1 MISCAILLAAGS
13 GTRMQGSVEDK
24 VLVPINCKP
33 AILYSIEAFAAS
45 KVVDK
50 FIIVYRDKVQMD
62 EILSVIEK
70 NGLSHLNIETILGG
84 SDRQTSVF
92 CALKTIDPT
101 YKQVF
106 IHDCARPCISS
117 EAIKELHLI
126 AKQDGAA
133 CLAHPVVDTI
143 KRIKSADKVR
153 KQKLENLDRSGL
165 WAMETPQVFN
175 FKDILAAYEYV
186 VKEELIV
193 TDDAAAADT
202 IGIKCSLVKST
213 QPNPK
218 LTSPGDLLYI
228 EYLLKK
234 DN

>member
-33 AILYSIEAFAAS
+33 AILYSIEAFVAS

-50 FIIVYRDKVQMD
+50 FIIVYRDKVQKD
-62 EILSVIEK
+62 GILSVIQK
-70 NGLSHLNIETILGG
+70 NGLSHLNIETTLGG

-92 CALKTIDPT
+92 CALKTIDPKC
-101 YKQVF
+101 KQVF

-117 EAIKELHLI
+117 EAIKELHII

-175 FKDILAAYEYV
+175 FKDILAAYEYI

-213 QPNPK
+213 EPNPK
-218 LTSPGDLLYI
+218 LTSPGDLVYI

>member
-1 MISCAILLAAGS
+1 MNSCAILLAAGS
-13 GTRMQGSVEDK
+13 GTRMQGSLKDK

-33 AILYSIEAFAAS
+33 SILYSIEAFAAS

-50 FIIVYRDKVQMD
+50 FIIVYRDKLQMD

-70 NGLSHLNIETILGG
+70 NGLSHLNIETVQGG

-92 CALKTIDPT
+92 CALKTIDPS

-106 IHDCARPCISS
+106 IHDCARPCIGS
-117 EAIKELHLI
+117 EAIKELHII

-143 KRIKSADKVR
+143 KRIKSADNVR
-153 KQKLENLDRSGL
+153 KQKLENLDRSSL

-175 FKDILAAYEYV
+175 SKDILAAYEYV
-186 VKEELIV
+186 FKEELIV

-218 LTSPGDLLYI
+218 LTFPGDLLFI

-234 DN
+234 NN